1 MKNIF
6 EILFRKKF
14 YESIPFEDLMSRQRF
29 TLFRIFTY
37 TAFLASIAS
46 ALQIQSS
53 FAELQIVTAVLIVL
67 ASVILSNFFL
77 VRHYDRLPIAY
88 MITIFTGFLVVHI
101 QAYSA
106 GGLMNSGTIY
116 LTVILM
122 TAFMLLGTKAGKWFT
137 VMALASVGIL
147 FYATEYTGWT
157 SYSMFQENIH
167 LIRQDALTTFIL
179 GIFLVAAQSNYMHSG
194 KNVIIER
201 ITLQKDQLEFS
212 NRKLQEYTVHLERT
226 NRELD
231 KFASIVSHDLKAPLR
246 AIGNLTG
253 WIEEDA
259 GDTLVPEARTHFDM
273 IKQRVK
279 RMEDLINAILDYS
292 RADDRTGE
300 DEKIITRDLIEST
313 LDFIG
318 HPENVKLEIGSG
330 MPEMISD
337 KTRLQQ
343 VFSNLLENAI
353 KYNDKPDVDISVTV
367 NDVENGWEFSVKDNG
382 PGIELQYQ
390 EKVFVIFQTLNR
402 RDDVESTGVGLAIVK
417 KIIEDQ
423 GGKIWVESDGKN
435 GSDFRFIWPKI
446 KKEKDSVLIA
456 APIIV

>member
-6 EILFRKKF
+6 HVIFRKSF
-14 YESIPFEDLMSRQRF
+14 YESIPYEDLMSRQRF

-37 TAFLASIAS
+37 TAFIASIAS
-46 ALQIQSS
+46 ALQIQAP
-53 FAELQIVTAVLIVL
+53 FAEIQVISVVLISL
-67 ASVILSNFFL
+67 ATVILTNFFL
-77 VRHYDRLPIAY
+77 VKEVDRLPVAY
-88 MITIFTGFLVVHI
+88 MISVFVGFLVVHL

-106 GGLMNSGTIY
+106 GGLINSGTIY

-137 VMALASVGIL
+137 VLAIASVGML
-147 FYATEYTGWT
+147 FYATEFTMWT
-157 SYSMFQENIH
+157 SYAMFQDDIH
-167 LIRQDALTTFIL
+167 LVRQDALTTFIL
-179 GIFLVAAQSNYMHSG
+179 GLILVAAQSNYMNSG

-201 ITLQKDQLEFS
+201 ITLQKDQLAER
-212 NRKLQEYTVHLERT
+212 NRKLQHYTVHLERT

-259 GDTLVPEARTHFDM
+259 GDTLVPEARTHFNM

-300 DEKIITRDLIEST
+300 DVKVVTKDLIEET

-318 HPENVKLEIGSG
+318 KPENVTLEIENA
-330 MPEMISD
+330 MPEMVSD

-343 VFSNLLENAI
+343 VFSNLLGNAI
-353 KYNDKPDVDISVTV
+353 KYNDKDNIHIKISVSE
-367 NDVENGWEFSVKDNG
+367 DKNGWEFSVKDNG
-382 PGIELQYQ
+382 PGIEEQYH
-390 EKVFVIFQTLNR
+390 EKVFIIFQTLNR

-435 GSDFRFIWPKI
+435 GSDFRFVWPKI
-446 KKEKDSVLIA
+446 KKEKDSIMIA

>member
-1 MKNIF
+1 MKN
-6 EILFRKKF
+6 LFRFIFRKEF
-14 YESIPFEDLMSRQRF
+14 YESIPYEDLMSRQRF

-37 TAFLASIAS
+37 TAFIASIAS
-46 ALQIQSS
+46 AFQIQAP
-53 FAELQIVTAVLIVL
+53 FAEIQVVPVVLYAL
-67 ASVILSNFFL
+67 ALVILTNFFL
-77 VRHYDRLPIAY
+77 VRHHDRLPVAY

-137 VMALASVGIL
+137 LMAISSVGIL
-147 FYATEYTGWT
+147 FYATEFTTWT
-157 SYSMFQENIH
+157 SYAMFQDDIH
-167 LIRQDALTTFIL
+167 LLRQDALTTFIL
-179 GIFLVAAQSNYMHSG
+179 GLFLVAAQSNYMHSG

-201 ITLQKDQLEFS
+201 ITVQKDQLAAS

-259 GDTLVPEARTHFDM
+259 GETLVPEARTHFNM

-300 DEKIITRDLIEST
+300 DVKIVTKELIEET

-318 HPENVKLEIGSG
+318 RPENVTLEIEPG
-330 MPEMISD
+330 MPEMVSD

-343 VFSNLLENAI
+343 VFSNLLGNAI
-353 KYNDKPDVDISVTV
+353 KYNDKENIYINVSV
-367 NDVENGWEFSVKDNG
+367 VESQDGWEFSVKDNG
-382 PGIELQYQ
+382 PGIDAQYH
-390 EKVFVIFQTLNR
+390 EKVFIIFQTLNR

-423 GGKIWVESDGKN
+423 GGKIWVESDGKS
-435 GSDFRFIWPKI
+435 GSDFRFIWPKV

-456 APIIV
+456 AAIIV

>member
-1 MKNIF
+1 MKNLFHYI
-6 EILFRKKF
+6 FRKKF
-14 YESIPFEDLMSRQRF
+14 YESIPYEDLMSRQRF
-29 TLFRIFTY
+29 TLFRILAY
-37 TAFLASIAS
+37 TSFIAS
-46 ALQIQSS
+46 VFTAIQTQAPFDTLQS
-53 FAELQIVTAVLIVL
+53 LPVVL
-67 ASVILSNFFL
+67 VILAIVIMANFFL
-77 VRHYDRLPIAY
+77 VNDHQRLPVAY
-88 MITIFTGFLVVHI
+88 SINVFAGFLVVHI
-101 QAYSA
+101 QGYNA
-106 GGLMNSGTIY
+106 GGVMNSGTMY
-116 LTVILM
+116 LCANLM
-122 TAFMLLGTKAGKWFT
+122 TAYMLLGTKAGKWFT
-137 VMALASVGIL
+137 VMAIMSVVIL
-147 FYATEYTGWT
+147 FYASEFTSWT
-157 SYSMFQENIH
+157 SYDLFQNDIH

-179 GIFLVAAQSNYMHSG
+179 ALFLVAAQSNYLHSG

-201 ITLQKDQLEFS
+201 ITLQKDQLEIS

-259 GDTLVPEARTHFDM
+259 GDTLVPEARTHFNM
-273 IKQRVK
+273 IKQRVT

-292 RADDRTGE
+292 RADERTGE
-300 DEKIITRDLIEST
+300 DEHISTKDLVEDT

-318 HPENVKLEIGSG
+318 RPENVTLEVAPGL
-330 MPEMISD
+330 PEMVSD

-343 VFSNLLENAI
+343 VFSNLLGNAI
-353 KYNDKPDVDISVTV
+353 KYNDKENIHISVSVT
-367 NDVENGWEFSVKDNG
+367 EHEKEWEFSVKDNG
-382 PGIELQYQ
+382 PGIEPQYH

-423 GGKIWVESDGKN
+423 GGKIWVESDGKL
-435 GSDFRFIWPKI
+435 GSDFRFAWPKI

>member
-1 MKNIF
+1 
-6 EILFRKKF
+6 
-14 YESIPFEDLMSRQRF
+14 MSRQRF

-37 TAFLASIAS
+37 TAFIASIAS
-46 ALQIQSS
+46 ALQIQAP
-53 FAELQIVTAVLIVL
+53 FAEIQVISVVLISL
-67 ASVILSNFFL
+67 ATVILTNFFL
-77 VRHYDRLPIAY
+77 VKEVDRLPVAY
-88 MITIFTGFLVVHI
+88 MISVFVGFLVVHL

-106 GGLMNSGTIY
+106 GGLINSGTIY

-137 VMALASVGIL
+137 VLAIASVGML
-147 FYATEYTGWT
+147 FYATEFTMWT
-157 SYSMFQENIH
+157 SYAMFQDDIH
-167 LIRQDALTTFIL
+167 LVRQDALTTFIL
-179 GIFLVAAQSNYMHSG
+179 GLILVAAQSNYMNSG

-201 ITLQKDQLEFS
+201 ITLQKDQLAER
-212 NRKLQEYTVHLERT
+212 NRKLQHYTVHLERT

-259 GDTLVPEARTHFDM
+259 GDTLVPEARTHFNM

-300 DEKIITRDLIEST
+300 DVKVVTKDLIEET

-318 HPENVKLEIGSG
+318 KPENVTLEIENA
-330 MPEMISD
+330 MPEMVSD

-343 VFSNLLENAI
+343 VFSNLLGNAI
-353 KYNDKPDVDISVTV
+353 KYNDKDNIHIKISVSE
-367 NDVENGWEFSVKDNG
+367 DKNGWEFSVKDNG
-382 PGIELQYQ
+382 PGIEEQYH
-390 EKVFVIFQTLNR
+390 EKVFIIFQTLNR

-435 GSDFRFIWPKI
+435 GSDFRFVWPKI
-446 KKEKDSVLIA
+446 KKEKDSIMIA